1 MKETLLEKLIP
12 ILLRHRLLAE
22 GELELL
28 SVAPL
33 AADGSTRRFVR
44 VAKNTA
50 PLCLAVMPASTAARE
65 MAEAAAAWQIGRHLQ
80 SRGVPVPELLARE
93 EDSGLILFEDLG
105 DTRLHDLVIATD
117 FSDYQA
123 RANLLAVYREIIG
136 QLVVM
141 QVEGAVGLDEQWCWD
156 TPRYD
161 RQLMLE
167 RESGYF
173 LRAFWSDLLGMD
185 VPVGVE
191 GEFAAIA
198 GHAAEASCDFFLHRD
213 FQCRNIM
220 IKEGRVRFIDYQGG
234 RRGPLGYDLASL
246 LIDPYAALPED
257 CSSRLF
263 EHYLDVLGNRLKV
276 DVEAFRRHYALL
288 ALQRNLQIIGAF
300 AFLSQVRGK
309 TFFAGYIR
317 PAVHQFHAHL
327 QGPLFADMIHLRAMA
342 DKAMAMLDNNPDIRS
357 FGKEIATGGQ
367 AEEKS

>member
-1 MKETLLEKLIP
+1 MERSMKDTLLEKLIP

-22 GELELL
+22 GELDLL

-33 AADGSTRRFVR
+33 AADGSTRRFIR

-80 SRGVPVPELLARE
+80 DRRVPVPDLLGWE
-93 EDSGLILFEDLG
+93 EDSGTILFEDLG
-105 DTRLHDLVIATD
+105 DTRLHDMVMATD
-117 FSDYQA
+117 FSEAQA
-123 RANLLAVYREIIG
+123 RESLLAIYREVVDQLII
-136 QLVVM
+136 M
-141 QVEGAVGLDEQWCWD
+141 QVEGAVGFDERWCWD

-173 LRAFWSDLLGMD
+173 LRAFWRDLLGMA
-185 VPVGVE
+185 VPDGVE

-198 GHAAEASCDFFLHRD
+198 GHAAEAPCDFFLHRD

-220 IKEGRVRFIDYQGG
+220 IKDGRVRFIDYQGG
-234 RRGPLGYDLASL
+234 RRGPLAYDLASL

-257 CSSRLF
+257 CCSQLF
-263 EHYLDVLGNRLKV
+263 EYSLDVMENRLKL
-276 DVEAFRRHYALL
+276 DVGVFRRHYALL

-309 TFFAGYIR
+309 TFFTGYIR
-317 PAVHQFHAHL
+317 PAVHQFHARL
-327 QGPLFADMIHLRAMA
+327 KEPLFADLKIVRAMA
-342 DKAMAMLDNNPDIRS
+342 DTAMVMLEDIPLSDLPDK
-357 FGKEIATGGQ
+357 GWPPAV
-367 AEEKS
+367 